1 MMNNLGES
9 KNMSSLAI
17 QVEANN
23 SARSVEKQRDDAL
36 SG

>member
-1 MMNNLGES
+1 MNNLGES

-23 SARSVEKQRDDAL
+23 SAR
-36 SG
+36 